1 MRYAILG
8 DIHANYDALSAV
20 IEDMKDEGIDRT
32 VCVGDLVGYG
42 AEPAKCIDAIRR
54 VCAVCVA
61 GNHDFATIE
70 KTNIEFFNAY
80 ARQATLWT
88 RQNIT
93 EEHKKYLEGLKLV
106 EDVDDRFTLVHG
118 TLYAPALFDYIQ
130 TTFDAYLSLQ
140 VLEKPVCFVGHSH
153 VPISFFLLDEAVTYS
168 TDRLIRLKEGVKVIV
183 NVGSVG
189 QPRDDDPRAAY
200 AIYDTDKKEII
211 IKRIEYDVEKAVKK
225 IQDAGLPEILG
236 ERLRYGR

>member
-8 DIHANYDALSAV
+8 DVHANYDALIAV

-42 AEPAKCIDAIRR
+42 AEPAKCIDRVRR
-54 VCAVCVA
+54 ICTVCVA

-93 EEHKKYLEGLKLV
+93 EEHRKYLEELKLV
-106 EDVDDRFTLVHG
+106 EDVNDSFTLVHG

-153 VPISFFLLDEAVTYS
+153 VPISFFLDEAVTYS

-200 AIYDTDKKEII
+200 AIYDTDKKEVI
-211 IKRIEYDVEKAVKK
+211 IKRVEYDIESAVKK
-225 IQDAGLPEILG
+225 IQDAGLPQILG

>member
-1 MRYAILG
+1 MKYAIIS
-8 DIHANYDALSAV
+8 DIHANLEAFEAV
-20 IEDMKDEGIDRT
+20 LKDIEKEGVEKC
-32 VCVGDLVGYG
+32 VCVGDIVGYG
-42 AEPAKCIDAIRR
+42 ANPHECIELVREKC
-54 VCAVCVA
+54 VLCVA

-70 KTNIEFFNAY
+70 KTNIEFFNQY

-93 EEHKKYLEGLKLV
+93 EDDREYLESLPLV
-106 EDVDDRFTLVHG
+106 ADVDDRFTVVHG

-140 VLEKPVCFVGHSH
+140 VLQKPLCFVGHSH
-153 VPISFFLLDEAVTYS
+153 VPISFFLDDAVTYS
-168 TDRLIRLKEGVKVIV
+168 TEPVIKLKTGVKAII
-183 NVGSVG
+183 NVGAVG

-200 AIYDTDKKEII
+200 AVYDTEKNLVV
-211 IKRIEYDVEKAVKK
+211 IKRVEYDVEKAVKK
-225 IQDAGLPEILG
+225 IKDAGLPEILG

>member
-1 MRYAILG
+1 MRYAIIS
-8 DIHANYDALSAV
+8 DIHANLEALEAV
-20 IEDMKDEGIDRT
+20 LADIKKEKVDKC
-32 VCVGDLVGYG
+32 VCAGDIVGYG
-42 AEPAKCIDAIRR
+42 ANPHECIELTREH
-54 VCAVCVA
+54 CPVCVA

-70 KTNIEFFNAY
+70 KTNIEFFNQY

-93 EEHKKYLEGLKLV
+93 EDDRKYLESLPLV
-106 EDVDDRFTLVHG
+106 ADVDDRFTLVHG

-140 VLEKPVCFVGHSH
+140 VLQKPLCFVGHSH
-153 VPISFFLLDEAVTYS
+153 VPISFFLDDAVTYS
-168 TDRLIRLKEGVKVIV
+168 TDPVIKLKEGVKAII

-200 AIYDTDKKEII
+200 AIYDTEKNLVV
-211 IKRIEYDVEKAVKK
+211 IKRIEYDVEKAIKK
-225 IQDAGLPEILG
+225 IRDAGLPEILG

>member
-1 MRYAILG
+1 MKYAVIS
-8 DIHANYDALSAV
+8 DIHANLEALEAV
-20 IEDMKDEGIDRT
+20 LADIKKERVDKC
-32 VCVGDLVGYG
+32 VCVGDIVGYG
-42 AEPAKCIDAIRR
+42 ANPHECIELVRKH
-54 VCAVCVA
+54 CPVCVA

-70 KTNIEFFNAY
+70 RTNIEFFNQY

-93 EEHKKYLEGLKLV
+93 EDDRKYLESLPLV
-106 EDVDDRFTLVHG
+106 ADVDDRFTLVHG

-140 VLEKPVCFVGHSH
+140 VLQKPLCFVGHSH
-153 VPISFFLLDEAVTYS
+153 VPISFFLDDAVTYS
-168 TDRLIRLKEGVKVIV
+168 TDSVIELKEGVKAVI

-200 AIYDTDKKEII
+200 AIYDTEKNLVV
-211 IKRIEYDVEKAVKK
+211 IKRVEYDVEKAIKK
-225 IQDAGLPEILG
+225 IRDAGLPEILG

>member
-20 IEDMKDEGIDRT
+20 IEDMKDEGVEKT

-42 AEPAKCIDAIRR
+42 AEPAKCIDTIRR
-54 VCAVCVA
+54 ICSVCVA

-93 EEHKKYLEGLKLV
+93 EEHKRYLEGLKLV

-153 VPISFFLLDEAVTYS
+153 VPISFFLDEAVTYS
-168 TDRLIRLKEGVKVIV
+168 TDRRIRLKEGVKVIV

>member
-1 MRYAILG
+1 MRYAIIS
-8 DIHANYDALSAV
+8 DIHANLEALEAV
-20 IEDMKDEGIDRT
+20 LADIKKESVDKC
-32 VCVGDLVGYG
+32 VCVGDIVGYG
-42 AEPAKCIDAIRR
+42 ANPHECIELTREH
-54 VCAVCVA
+54 CPVCVA

-70 KTNIEFFNAY
+70 KTNIEFFNQY

-93 EEHKKYLEGLKLV
+93 EDDRKYLESLPLV
-106 EDVDDRFTLVHG
+106 ADVDDRFTLVHG

-140 VLEKPVCFVGHSH
+140 VLQKPICFVGHSH
-153 VPISFFLLDEAVTYS
+153 VPISFFLDDAVTYS
-168 TDRLIRLKEGVKVIV
+168 TDPVIKLKEGVKTVI
-183 NVGSVG
+183 NTGSVG

-200 AIYDTDKKEII
+200 AVYDTEKNLVI
-211 IKRIEYDVEKAVKK
+211 IKRVEYDVEKAIKK
-225 IQDAGLPEILG
+225 IRDAGLPEILG

>member
-1 MRYAILG
+1 MRYAIIS
-8 DIHANYDALSAV
+8 DIHANLEALEAV
-20 IEDMKDEGIDRT
+20 LADIKKEKVDKC
-32 VCVGDLVGYG
+32 VCAGDIVGYG
-42 AEPAKCIDAIRR
+42 ANPHECIELTREH
-54 VCAVCVA
+54 CPVCVA

-70 KTNIEFFNAY
+70 KTNIEFFNQY

-93 EEHKKYLEGLKLV
+93 EDDRKYLESLPLV
-106 EDVDDRFTLVHG
+106 ADVDDCFTLVHG

-140 VLEKPVCFVGHSH
+140 VLQKPLCFVGHSH
-153 VPISFFLLDEAVTYS
+153 VPISFFLDDAVTYS
-168 TDRLIRLKEGVKVIV
+168 TDSVIRLKEGVKAII

-200 AIYDTDKKEII
+200 AMYDTEKNLVV
-211 IKRIEYDVEKAVKK
+211 IKRVEYDVEKAIKK
-225 IQDAGLPEILG
+225 IRDAGLPEILG

>member
-1 MRYAILG
+1 MKYAIIS
-8 DIHANYDALSAV
+8 DIHANLEAFEAV
-20 IEDMKDEGIDRT
+20 LEDIKKEGAEKC
-32 VCVGDLVGYG
+32 VCVGDIVGYG
-42 AEPAKCIDAIRR
+42 ANPHECIELVRKH
-54 VCAVCVA
+54 CLLCVA

-70 KTNIEFFNAY
+70 KTNIEFFNQY

-88 RQNIT
+88 RQHIT
-93 EEHKKYLEGLKLV
+93 EEDRKYLESLPLV
-106 EDVDDRFTLVHG
+106 ADVDDLFTVVHG

-140 VLEKPVCFVGHSH
+140 VLQKPLCFVGHSH
-153 VPISFFLLDEAVTYS
+153 VPISFFLDDAVTYS
-168 TDRLIRLKEGVKVIV
+168 TDSVIRLKPGVKAII
-183 NVGSVG
+183 NVGAVG

-200 AIYDTDKKEII
+200 AIYDTEKNLVV

-225 IQDAGLPEILG
+225 IRDAGLPEILG

>member
-1 MRYAILG
+1 MRYAIIG
-8 DIHANYDALSAV
+8 DIHANHDALDAV
-20 IEDMKDEGIDRT
+20 LEDMKDERVDKI

-42 AEPAKCIDAIRR
+42 AEPAKCIDTTRR
-54 VCAVCVA
+54 ISTVCVA

-93 EEHKKYLEGLKLV
+93 EEHRNYLEGLKLV
-106 EDVDDRFTLVHG
+106 EDVDDCFTLVHG

-153 VPISFFLLDEAVTYS
+153 VPITFFLDEAVTYS
-168 TDRLIRLKEGVKVIV
+168 TDSIIRLKEGVKAIV

-200 AIYDTDKKEII
+200 AIYDTERKEII
-211 IKRIEYDVEKAVKK
+211 IKRVEYDVEKAVKK
-225 IQDAGLPEILG
+225 IRDAGLPEILG

>member
-8 DIHANYDALSAV
+8 DIHANLDAFEAV
-20 IEDMKDEGIDRT
+20 IEDIKKENIDKC

-42 AEPAKCIDAIRR
+42 AEPSRCIELTRKI
-54 VCAVCVA
+54 CSSCVA

-88 RQNIT
+88 RQNIS
-93 EEHKKYLEGLKLV
+93 EEHKKFLESLNLV
-106 EDVDDRFTLVHG
+106 EDVDDLFTIVHG

-140 VLEKPVCFVGHSH
+140 VLEKPICFVGHSH
-153 VPISFFLLDEAVTYS
+153 VPIAFFLDEAVTFS
-168 TDRLIRLKEGVKVIV
+168 TEPVIHLKDGVKTIV

-200 AIYDTDKKEII
+200 AIYDTEKKTII
-211 IKRIEYDVEKAVKK
+211 IKRVEYDIEKTISK
-225 IQDAGLPEILG
+225 ILSAGLPEILG

>member
-1 MRYAILG
+1 MRYAIIS
-8 DIHANYDALSAV
+8 DIHANLEALEAV
-20 IEDMKDEGIDRT
+20 LADIKKENVDKC
-32 VCVGDLVGYG
+32 VCVGDIVGYG
-42 AEPAKCIDAIRR
+42 ANPHECIEL
-54 VCAVCVA
+54 VKKHCSVCVA

-70 KTNIEFFNAY
+70 RTNIEFFNQY

-88 RQNIT
+88 RKNIT
-93 EEHKKYLEGLKLV
+93 EDDRKYLESLPLV
-106 EDVDDRFTLVHG
+106 ADVDDRFTLVHG

-140 VLEKPVCFVGHSH
+140 VLQKPLCFVGHSH
-153 VPISFFLLDEAVTYS
+153 VPISFFLDDAVTYS
-168 TDRLIRLKEGVKVIV
+168 TEPVIQLKEGVKAVI

-200 AIYDTDKKEII
+200 AVYDTEKNLVV
-211 IKRIEYDVEKAVKK
+211 IKRVEYDVEKAIKK
-225 IQDAGLPEILG
+225 IRDAGLPEILG

>member
-1 MRYAILG
+1 MRYAIIS
-8 DIHANYDALSAV
+8 DIHANLEALEAV
-20 IEDMKDEGIDRT
+20 LADMKKESVEKC
-32 VCVGDLVGYG
+32 VCVGDIVGYG
-42 AEPAKCIDAIRR
+42 ANPHECIELIRKH
-54 VCAVCVA
+54 CSVCVA

-70 KTNIEFFNAY
+70 KTNIEFFNQY

-93 EEHKKYLEGLKLV
+93 EDDRKYLESLPLV
-106 EDVDDRFTLVHG
+106 ADVDDRFTLVHG

-140 VLEKPVCFVGHSH
+140 VLQKPICFVGHSH
-153 VPISFFLLDEAVTYS
+153 VPISFFLDDAVTYS
-168 TDRLIRLKEGVKVIV
+168 TEPVIKLKEGVKTVI
-183 NVGSVG
+183 NTGSVG

-200 AIYDTDKKEII
+200 AVYDTEKNLVI
-211 IKRIEYDVEKAVKK
+211 IKRVEYDVEKAIKK
-225 IQDAGLPEILG
+225 IRDAGLPEILG

>member
-1 MRYAILG
+1 MKYAIIS
-8 DIHANYDALSAV
+8 DIHANLEAFEAV
-20 IEDMKDEGIDRT
+20 LEDIKKEGAEKC
-32 VCVGDLVGYG
+32 VCVGDIVGYG
-42 AEPAKCIDAIRR
+42 ANPHECIELVRKT
-54 VCAVCVA
+54 CEVCVA

-70 KTNIEFFNAY
+70 KTNIEFFNQY

-93 EEHKKYLEGLKLV
+93 EEDKKYLESLPLV
-106 EDVDDRFTLVHG
+106 ADIDDRFTIVHG

-140 VLEKPVCFVGHSH
+140 VLQKPLCFVGHSH
-153 VPISFFLLDEAVTYS
+153 VPISFFLDDAVTYS
-168 TDRLIRLKEGVKVIV
+168 TEPVIRLREGVKAII
-183 NVGSVG
+183 NVGAVG

-200 AIYDTDKKEII
+200 AIYDTEKNLVV
-211 IKRIEYDVEKAVKK
+211 IKRVEYDVEKAIKK
-225 IQDAGLPEILG
+225 IKDAGLPEILG

>member
-20 IEDMKDEGIDRT
+20 IEDMKNEGIDKT

-42 AEPAKCIDAIRR
+42 AEPAKCIDTIRR
-54 VCAVCVA
+54 ICTVCIA

-93 EEHKKYLEGLKLV
+93 EEHKKYLEELKLV
-106 EDVDDRFTLVHG
+106 EDVDDCFTLVHG

-153 VPISFFLLDEAVTYS
+153 VPISFFLDEAVTYS

-225 IQDAGLPEILG
+225 IQNAGLPEILG

>member
-1 MRYAILG
+1 MKYAVIS
-8 DIHANYDALSAV
+8 DIHANLEALEAV
-20 IEDMKDEGIDRT
+20 LEDIKKEGAEKC
-32 VCVGDLVGYG
+32 VCVGDVVGYG
-42 AEPAKCIDAIRR
+42 ADPHECIAR
-54 VCAVCVA
+54 VREICPVCVA

-88 RQNIT
+88 RQSIT
-93 EEHKKYLEGLKLV
+93 EEDRKYLEALPLV
-106 EDVDDRFTLVHG
+106 ADVDDLFTLVHG

-140 VLEKPVCFVGHSH
+140 VLEKPLCFVGHSH
-153 VPISFFLLDEAVTYS
+153 VPISFFLDDAVTYS
-168 TDRLIRLKEGVKVIV
+168 TEPVIRLKEGVKAIV
-183 NVGSVG
+183 NIGSVG

-200 AIYDTDKKEII
+200 AVYDSDKGLIV
-211 IKRIEYDVEKAVKK
+211 IKRIEYDIEKAIKKVK
-225 IQDAGLPEILG
+225 DAGLPEILG